1 MSAGWAKTSSIRPP
15 VCVHQRMA
23 LAALHLLPGIIAA
36 GTAALGGP
44 DRLAVEDRGARA
56 CFAPDPLAIGRD
68 QGVVDGLERRGRS
81 MPPSTTRQMGV
92 RSRSRSLIRGIRSL
106 VAAFR

>member
-56 CFAPDPLAIGRD
+56 CFAPPPLPVGRD
-68 QGVVDGLERRGRS
+68 QGVVDGLEQPAVAPSREPAIDRWPGRQVGGHQ
-81 MPPSTTRQMGV
+81 PPGD
-92 RSRSRSLIRGIRSL
+92 
-106 VAAFR
+106 

>member
-1 MSAGWAKTSSIRPP
+1 MLVAVATRGVISTVGEGGPDERPEAAGSLQERAGPIAVLNVGRMGKDQPHPP
-15 VCVHQRMA
+15 VCVPQRMA

-56 CFAPDPLAIGRD
+56 CFAARPARD
-68 QGVVDGLERRGRS
+68 R
-81 MPPSTTRQMGV
+81 P
-92 RSRSRSLIRGIRSL
+92 
-106 VAAFR
+106 